1 MDAVVITAVVVVG
14 LLGVLNLMLLLAVL
28 RRLREYE
35 AKWALAGLDR
45 IVEGKSSPAPG
56 HRVTD
61 FEARSLD
68 GATVSSRGLTD
79 LLVTGFFSTG
89 CPSCR
94 EEVPRFVEYAAAMPG
109 GPERKLAVVSG
120 TAEQGADIIDA
131 VRQVAQV
138 VVEPQDGP
146 VAGAFGVVGSP
157 TFVLLDQDG
166 AVRTSAASIR
176 ELTSLQATAG

>member
-1 MDAVVITAVVVVG
+1 MNAVLSAAVVVVG
-14 LLGVLNLMLLLAVL
+14 LLGVLNLLLLLAVL
-28 RRLREYE
+28 RRLRDYG

-45 IVEGKSSPAPG
+45 IVERKSSPESG
-56 HRVTD
+56 HRVAD
-61 FEARSLD
+61 FEATALD
-68 GATVSSRGLTD
+68 GAPVSLRAPDAPLF
-79 LLVTGFFSTG
+79 TGFFSTG

-131 VRQVAQV
+131 VRRVARV

-146 VAGAFGVVGSP
+146 VAGAFGVQGSP

-166 AVRTSAASIR
+166 TVRTSAPSIR
-176 ELTSLQATAG
+176 GLASSQVAVR